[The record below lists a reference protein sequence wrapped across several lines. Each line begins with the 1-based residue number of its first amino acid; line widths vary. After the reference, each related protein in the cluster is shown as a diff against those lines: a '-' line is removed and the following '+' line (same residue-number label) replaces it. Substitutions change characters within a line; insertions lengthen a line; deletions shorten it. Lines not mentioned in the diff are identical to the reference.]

1 VKVGGIKRKNKRTR
15 PMIAENMIRL
25 LLMEHYWENYKKG
38 DKSVI
43 KNLDDKNKFM
53 NRLRTLRTNFLE
65 SD

>member
-1 VKVGGIKRKNKRTR
+1 
-15 PMIAENMIRL
+15 MIAENMIRL